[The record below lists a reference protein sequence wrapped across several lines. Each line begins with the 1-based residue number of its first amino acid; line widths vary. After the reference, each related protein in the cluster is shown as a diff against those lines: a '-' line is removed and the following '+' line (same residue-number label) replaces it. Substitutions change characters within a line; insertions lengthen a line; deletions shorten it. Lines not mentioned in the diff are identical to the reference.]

1 MDGTYGFISVVP
13 VIVLIVVTLL
23 TKRTFE
29 SLLLATV
36 LAMIIGYRGEW
47 FTAFINQLQVV
58 TAANIWVLLVVG
70 LLGGLVGVFERSR
83 AAMGFTGW
91 LSRFATTRKRAMIA
105 EWLLSVILFVDDYLN
120 ILTTGSITKRL
131 NDSHRVHRTMTAY
144 IIGATSAPVVVLIPL
159 SSWSIYYASL
169 INNTG
174 IVPEGSSAVG
184 VYMQSIPF
192 MFYPMICL
200 LILLLVIGGI
210 LPLFG
215 PLRTMQKQADAGGSL
230 YPPGEETLEE
240 AAEDQE
246 ELEELEDAAKKPS
259 KAGVLDFLLPLLV
272 LVAATIYFDI
282 DVLTGV
288 VIALVFTGAMYL
300 IRKRM
305 TLVDYVDS
313 MWEGFSSMVSVLAL
327 LVVAF
332 MFKAACENLGM
343 SDYIIAKVAPLMSG
357 SMLPTVIF
365 LAATLMTFALANAWS
380 VSSIMIPLVV
390 SLALSMNANIVVAIA
405 AIFSGSVFGTQLCFY
420 SDNAILIAKATGI
433 QPMDHVKTQLPFAMV
448 SGVLTCVA
456 YLIYGFVFLG

>member
-47 FTAFINQLQVV
+47 FTAFINQLQAV
-58 TAANIWVLLVVG
+58 TAGNIWVLLVVG

-83 AAMGFTGW
+83 ATMGFTGW
-91 LSRFATTRKRAMIA
+91 LSRFATTRKRSMIA

-144 IIGATSAPVVVLIPL
+144 IIGSTSAPVVVLIPL

-174 IVPEGSSAVG
+174 VVPEGSSAVG
-184 VYMQSIPF
+184 MYMQSIPF

-200 LILLLVIGGI
+200 VVLLLVIGGV

-215 PLRTMQKQADAGGSL
+215 PLRTMQKQADEGGSL

-246 ELEELEDAAKKPS
+246 ELEELEDTAKKPS
-259 KAGVLDFLLPLLV
+259 KAGVLDFLLPLFV

-327 LVVAF
+327 LVIAF

-343 SDYIIAKVAPLMSG
+343 SDYIIGKVAPSC
-357 SMLPTVIF
+357 P
-365 LAATLMTFALANAWS
+365 AACC
-380 VSSIMIPLVV
+380 PR
-390 SLALSMNANIVVAIA
+390 
-405 AIFSGSVFGTQLCFY
+405 
-420 SDNAILIAKATGI
+420 
-433 QPMDHVKTQLPFAMV
+433 
-448 SGVLTCVA
+448 
-456 YLIYGFVFLG
+456 

>member
-1 MDGTYGFISVVP
+1 
-13 VIVLIVVTLL
+13 
-23 TKRTFE
+23 
-29 SLLLATV
+29 
-36 LAMIIGYRGEW
+36 
-47 FTAFINQLQVV
+47 
-58 TAANIWVLLVVG
+58 
-70 LLGGLVGVFERSR
+70 
-83 AAMGFTGW
+83 
-91 LSRFATTRKRAMIA
+91 
-105 EWLLSVILFVDDYLN
+105 
-120 ILTTGSITKRL
+120 
-131 NDSHRVHRTMTAY
+131 MTAY
-144 IIGATSAPVVVLIPL
+144 IIGSTSAPVVVLIPL

-174 IVPEGSSAVG
+174 IVPEGGSAVG
-184 VYMQSIPF
+184 MYMQSIPF

-200 LILLLVIGGI
+200 LVLLLVIGGI

-215 PLRTMQKQADAGGSL
+215 PLRTMQKQADGGGSL

-240 AAEDQE
+240 TVEDLE
-246 ELEELEDAAKKPS
+246 ELEELEDTAQKPS
-259 KAGVLDFLLPLLV
+259 KAGVLDFLLPLFV

-288 VIALVFTGAMYL
+288 VMALVFTGAMYL

-327 LVVAF
+327 LVIAF

-343 SDYIIAKVAPLMSG
+343 SDYIIGKVAPLMSG
-357 SMLPTVIF
+357 SVLPTVIF

-380 VSSIMIPLVV
+380 VSAIMIPLVV
-390 SLALSMNANIVVAIA
+390 SLALDMNANMAVAIA